1 MRCNERLVVS
11 VLVFERIGE
20 GTGDVFAGDLTPL
33 PELLGR
39 FYGVRAINL
48 GQAARTDDGVVEAT
62 ALQTFVGAGL
72 GAEIR
77 THRLRAP
84 LRVTRANRAEHQV
97 AAHPTLLRSLDQLG
111 GPAVVHRLLALGPT
125 PRSGAGREDDGVA
138 SLDHPPDSP
147 SDLLGFQIDHH
158 RLGAVRLD
166 IACLLLL
173 ADESPD
179 LVAIFGQ
186 HPYQTPRRLAVRASD
201 QNPHET
207 TSFEPEPH
215 CRLARSA
222 LRASLVSTVPCRRL
236 VNTLQPSAA
245 ASQHLSFYRSG
256 LAVQRMMNRC
266 LRR

>member
-111 GPAVVHRLLALGPT
+111 GPAVVHRLLAGGPA
-125 PRSGAGREDDGVA
+125 PRSGSGGEDDCIA
-138 SLDHPPDSP
+138 ALDGLPDTP
-147 SDLLGFQIDHH
+147 LDLLFFEVHQHGF
-158 RLGAVRLD
+158 GAVRL
-166 IACLLLL
+166 
-173 ADESPD
+173 
-179 LVAIFGQ
+179 
-186 HPYQTPRRLAVRASD
+186 
-201 QNPHET
+201 
-207 TSFEPEPH
+207 
-215 CRLARSA
+215 
-222 LRASLVSTVPCRRL
+222 
-236 VNTLQPSAA
+236 
-245 ASQHLSFYRSG
+245 
-256 LAVQRMMNRC
+256 
-266 LRR
+266 